1 MGSLGGRTHLHLG
14 GDEERRDAQQL
25 QMLLTDVLLRQHE
38 AVEEILRQVRR
49 LPVETVHL
57 AHLRTNRSGYP
68 RQRARSGPGR
78 AKLGPHL
85 QQPVQ
90 QDGPHLGL
98 QPGVSLQVAA
108 VVEVLELLVEHADPH
123 VVRTGPA
130 ASQQSER
137 EAPTAAANG
146 DRPQKKNTH
155 LRWGMGEAVMKR
167 FLKRYCLKLDGST
180 GSSSL
185 WGVSTRTHGVAPSSG
200 QHL

>member
-1 MGSLGGRTHLHLG
+1 MGSRGGRTHLHLG

-57 AHLRTNRSGYP
+57 AHLRTNRAGYP

-130 ASQQSER
+130 APQQSER

-146 DRPQKKNTH
+146 DHPQKKNTH